1 MTAPTQDRTGFAWPS
16 EPGTAPPLTGGT
28 TDHLGWVPPT
38 VGPPTPAPPSP
49 FTPPTPPK
57 RRGNGGR
64 VVLAAVVATGLAGLG
79 WTARDLVGEPSA
91 SAPVVTQTSAG
102 QTPVVVTDD
111 IEPVAAVATSLSP
124 AVVQI
129 EEQEGLGSGVVYDA
143 GGLIVT
149 NAHVVGDNSTV
160 GVRFADGSRVEGQ
173 VLGADPEADIAVVQ
187 VDHPNLVAATLA
199 TTDAEV
205 GQMAVALGSP
215 FGLQQTVTAGIVSA
229 VDRPVDGQSGVA
241 VAMIQTDAPI
251 NPGNSGGALANRK
264 GELIGINASIYSTSG
279 DNSGIGFAIPIDTAM
294 EVADRI
300 VAGESLDKGY
310 LGVRTTSTDDGSPG
324 AMIDT
329 IDRNTPAAEAGLD
342 EGDVIVAVD
351 GEAVRAPDDL
361 AARIAGR
368 SPGETIEVEIVR
380 SGSSTTLT
388 VTLGARP

>member
-1 MTAPTQDRTGFAWPS
+1 M
-16 EPGTAPPLTGGT
+16 
-28 TDHLGWVPPT
+28 
-38 VGPPTPAPPSP
+38 
-49 FTPPTPPK
+49 
-57 RRGNGGR
+57 
-64 VVLAAVVATGLAGLG
+64 VLAAVVATGLAGLG

-143 GGLIVT
+143 SGLIVT

-251 NPGNSGGALANRK
+251 N
-264 GELIGINASIYSTSG
+264 
-279 DNSGIGFAIPIDTAM
+279 
-294 EVADRI
+294 
-300 VAGESLDKGY
+300 
-310 LGVRTTSTDDGSPG
+310 
-324 AMIDT
+324 
-329 IDRNTPAAEAGLD
+329 
-342 EGDVIVAVD
+342 
-351 GEAVRAPDDL
+351 
-361 AARIAGR
+361 
-368 SPGETIEVEIVR
+368 
-380 SGSSTTLT
+380 
-388 VTLGARP
+388 